1 MSEDVKNTQP
11 EPLIIKASRE
21 DREYAFSFP
30 EGVKFSEIADV
41 LQQMRDHVMYM
52 GRIEEQ
58 KMALSKAKEKNEA
71 ESTNEA

>member
-1 MSEDVKNTQP
+1 MSQDINNTQA

-41 LQQMRDHVMYM
+41 LQQMRDHVVYM

-58 KMALSKAKEKNEA
+58 RMALEKAKEKSEA
-71 ESTNEA
+71 ESMTEA